1 MVIYPISSWP
11 GYNNP
16 RIVSFWF
23 TQLMNNSVIK
33 DPTFPMRHAQVT
45 ELKNTAKIADLAKDA
60 DVLIT
65 RNGETIAYLV
75 NPEHYEALISA
86 WNELRVKVSQ
96 TVLSSYEQQHGGLP
110 RLDAAILC
118 ETTEPNAAAQR
129 AEWATPEEET
139 KVFED

>member
-1 MVIYPISSWP
+1 
-11 GYNNP
+11 
-16 RIVSFWF
+16 
-23 TQLMNNSVIK
+23 MNNSVIK

-75 NPEHYEALISA
+75 NPEHYEVLISA

-96 TVLSSYEQQHGGLP
+96 IVLSSYEQQHGGLQ
-110 RLDAAILC
+110 RLDEAIV
-118 ETTEPNAAAQR
+118 AAQR
-129 AEWATPEEET
+129 GEWATPEEEAE
-139 KVFED
+139 VFEDL

>member
-1 MVIYPISSWP
+1 MAICPVSSWLD
-11 GYNNP
+11 YNNP
-16 RIVSFWF
+16 KIVSFRF
-23 TQLMNNSVIK
+23 AQPMNNSVIK

-96 TVLSSYEQQHGGLP
+96 TLISSYEQQHGDLQ
-110 RLDAAILC
+110 RLDAAI
-118 ETTEPNAAAQR
+118 AAAQR
-129 AEWATPEEET
+129 GEWATPEEEAE
-139 KVFED
+139 VLGD

>member
-1 MVIYPISSWP
+1 MAIYPVSIWL

-16 RIVSFWF
+16 IIISFQF
-23 TQLMNNSVIK
+23 TRLMNNSVIK

-86 WNELRVKVSQ
+86 WSELRIKVSQ
-96 TVLSSYEQQHGGLP
+96 TVLSSYEQQHGSLQ
-110 RLDAAILC
+110 RLDEAIF
-118 ETTEPNAAAQR
+118 TAQR
-129 AEWATPEEET
+129 GEWATPEEEAEI
-139 KVFED
+139 FND

>member
-1 MVIYPISSWP
+1 MAICPVSSWL

-16 RIVSFWF
+16 RIISFRF
-23 TQLMNNSVIK
+23 AQAMNNSVIK

-45 ELKNTAKIADLAKDA
+45 ELKNTAKIADLARDA

-75 NPEHYEALISA
+75 SPEHYEAMIST

-96 TVLSSYEQQHGGLP
+96 TLISSYEQQDGGL
-110 RLDAAILC
+110 
-118 ETTEPNAAAQR
+118 
-129 AEWATPEEET
+129 
-139 KVFED
+139 